1 MTFQCHKIRNLW
13 LCHKRVFKEIT
24 KIVISNCRSKEEK
37 QDGKNHAYIYI
48 LFPSFCCSLQTT
60 AFIYF
65 FLYWE
70 TLVLFSHFHFHRSTP
85 LLFFFNSPLL
95 CVFHVFIP
103 HENVNKKKKLNLIN
117 FRGIWLWNRFFL
129 FLF

>member
-13 LCHKRVFKEIT
+13 LCHNRVFKEIT

-37 QDGKNHAYIYI
+37 QGGKNHAYIYI

-85 LLFFFNSPLL
+85 LLFFLIVLCYAFFTCLSPMKML
-95 CVFHVFIP
+95 I
-103 HENVNKKKKLNLIN
+103 KKKLNLIN